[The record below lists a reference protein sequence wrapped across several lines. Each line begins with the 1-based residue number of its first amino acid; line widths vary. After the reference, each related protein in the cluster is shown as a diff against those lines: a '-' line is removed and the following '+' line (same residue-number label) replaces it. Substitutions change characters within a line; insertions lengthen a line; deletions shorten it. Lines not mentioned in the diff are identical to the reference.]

1 MKEIKKNHSFRVL
14 IPLFVSQTIGAF
26 NDNGMKAMLPIMAAF
41 QFGKA
46 SMDQTNQV
54 VSILLILP
62 FVVFAPWAG
71 WVSDRF
77 SKKDVVSLALLSQIL
92 GLGVLAGGLY
102 LENLTIG
109 LCGFFLLAVQSAFFS
124 PGKKGILKELVGSDR
139 LGMAVGW
146 MEMLTMVGILGGAFV
161 AAKYFDL
168 LVPHYGGWGTGLVL
182 CVVAIGLALFSWILF
197 IPTPRTEAP
206 RAGSFQP
213 RVLWSHWGDLS
224 SLWKNRKLRAAAL
237 GDAWFWSVGSF
248 FYLVLVKLSG
258 EVIEGEVGMGTLYGY
273 WFLLLG
279 VGIMLGSLLVA
290 YLNRGRV
297 ELGLTPIGA
306 FLLPLAFILLYFVDP
321 FDVLFEWGCLLLG
334 FSGAL
339 FFVPLNGFLQ
349 DQAGESER
357 GRILA
362 ASNLLTQISSIGLIL
377 FHAFLSNSLGLSAK
391 EEILLMSIPASII
404 AIITMKILLEDFF
417 RALFHMG
424 LRIFYRIKI
433 EGMENFPTTRGVLL
447 VSNHVS
453 YADPVFIGAVFSR
466 KIRYLAYSGLAH
478 SRVMRGVFAL
488 TKTVTVSPDRSLES
502 IKRSV
507 AKLKNGMPLCVF
519 AEGGI
524 SRMGTIFPF
533 KRGVLLLAK
542 QSGVPILPVHLDGVW
557 GSIFSMERGQFFR
570 KWPISFPYRVS
581 VRVGKLIDPNQ
592 AGSEIVRSSVMD
604 LGRLS
609 FTARLPTPIKVKDCI
624 QQSFR
629 TSPQAIFFS
638 FKHGHSVTRGEI
650 ASFLRSGESINSIS
664 SECHSYLNAMR
675 AIFQS
680 EGGPRKIWAS
690 FLRLREIHLWDLA
703 GFKFAIDSDLNPEWI
718 FWSAF
723 LGNREILWGSQFIEV
738 HNPKMKKG
746 NSVQLTNGISTE
758 RNGLVSI
765 NFRSDAQLQGEV
777 DELESGYKEKTFG
790 RLLPGLS
797 YQHDPHFGVIGIDGV
812 LDPISNIEGIDK
824 DGFLYPK

>member
-1 MKEIKKNHSFRVL
+1 
-14 IPLFVSQTIGAF
+14 
-26 NDNGMKAMLPIMAAF
+26 
-41 QFGKA
+41 
-46 SMDQTNQV
+46 
-54 VSILLILP
+54 
-62 FVVFAPWAG
+62 
-71 WVSDRF
+71 
-77 SKKDVVSLALLSQIL
+77 
-92 GLGVLAGGLY
+92 
-102 LENLTIG
+102 
-109 LCGFFLLAVQSAFFS
+109 
-124 PGKKGILKELVGSDR
+124 
-139 LGMAVGW
+139 
-146 MEMLTMVGILGGAFV
+146 
-161 AAKYFDL
+161 
-168 LVPHYGGWGTGLVL
+168 
-182 CVVAIGLALFSWILF
+182 
-197 IPTPRTEAP
+197 
-206 RAGSFQP
+206 
-213 RVLWSHWGDLS
+213 
-224 SLWKNRKLRAAAL
+224 
-237 GDAWFWSVGSF
+237 
-248 FYLVLVKLSG
+248 
-258 EVIEGEVGMGTLYGY
+258 
-273 WFLLLG
+273 
-279 VGIMLGSLLVA
+279 
-290 YLNRGRV
+290 
-297 ELGLTPIGA
+297 
-306 FLLPLAFILLYFVDP
+306 
-321 FDVLFEWGCLLLG
+321 
-334 FSGAL
+334 
-339 FFVPLNGFLQ
+339 
-349 DQAGESER
+349 
-357 GRILA
+357 
-362 ASNLLTQISSIGLIL
+362 
-377 FHAFLSNSLGLSAK
+377 
-391 EEILLMSIPASII
+391 
-404 AIITMKILLEDFF
+404 
-417 RALFHMG
+417 
-424 LRIFYRIKI
+424 
-433 EGMENFPTTRGVLL
+433 
-447 VSNHVS
+447 
-453 YADPVFIGAVFSR
+453 
-466 KIRYLAYSGLAH
+466 
-478 SRVMRGVFAL
+478 MRGVFAL
-488 TKTVTVSPDRSLES
+488 TNTVTVSPDRSLES

-797 YQHDPHFGVIGIDGV
+797 YQHDPNFGVIGIDGV